1 MATLQLPTCYIRKYD
16 SCWEQEGETQS
27 DGDEE
32 LEFLYRRQKL
42 AKTAA
47 SAQQHVHEKVRV
59 TTQLSL

>member
-1 MATLQLPTCYIRKYD
+1 MATLQLPTCYIRKY

-32 LEFLYRRQKL
+32 LEFLYRRQKV

-47 SAQQHVHEKVRV
+47 SSQQHVHEKVRV